1 MSSGKFKQLKL
12 YLQALPLALP
22 LVDAADQN
30 AKINQFLAFSV
41 DKEWVQDVGE
51 DAVNWEIEVALQQFL
66 PRNDSGIFY
75 ITQQGQGIEA
85 LANVLEYWVMKLPDS
100 SMLHSWLK
108 SSIDST
114 EKCILKYS
122 GEVM

>member
-41 DKEWVQDVGE
+41 DEEWVQDVGE
-51 DAVNWEIEVALQQFL
+51 EGAINREIELTLQQFL
-66 PRNDSGIFY
+66 LRNDSGIFY
-75 ITQQGQGIEA
+75 ITQ
-85 LANVLEYWVMKLPDS
+85 
-100 SMLHSWLK
+100 
-108 SSIDST
+108 
-114 EKCILKYS
+114 
-122 GEVM
+122 

>member
-30 AKINQFLAFSV
+30 AKINQFLTFSV
-41 DKEWVQDVGE
+41 DEE
-51 DAVNWEIEVALQQFL
+51 SAINWEIKVALQQFL

-75 ITQQGQGIEA
+75 ITQ
-85 LANVLEYWVMKLPDS
+85 
-100 SMLHSWLK
+100 
-108 SSIDST
+108 
-114 EKCILKYS
+114 
-122 GEVM
+122 

>member
-12 YLQALPLALP
+12 YLQALPPALP

-30 AKINQFLAFSV
+30 AKINWFLAFSV

-51 DAVNWEIEVALQQFL
+51 EGAVNWEIEVALQQSL

-75 ITQQGQGIEA
+75 IMQ
-85 LANVLEYWVMKLPDS
+85 
-100 SMLHSWLK
+100 
-108 SSIDST
+108 
-114 EKCILKYS
+114 
-122 GEVM
+122 